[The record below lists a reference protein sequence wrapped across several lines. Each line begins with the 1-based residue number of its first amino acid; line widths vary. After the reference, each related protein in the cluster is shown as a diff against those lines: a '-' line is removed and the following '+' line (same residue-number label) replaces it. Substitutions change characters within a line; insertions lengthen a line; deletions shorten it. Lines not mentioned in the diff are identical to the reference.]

1 MKNTERVQIDIEDD
15 GPAEGSTCILA
26 GAFGVVMFFV
36 LIGVAL
42 WMVNK

>member
-1 MKNTERVQIDIEDD
+1 MNERDEGYHYEEDD

-26 GAFGVVMFFV
+26 CAFGVVMFFV